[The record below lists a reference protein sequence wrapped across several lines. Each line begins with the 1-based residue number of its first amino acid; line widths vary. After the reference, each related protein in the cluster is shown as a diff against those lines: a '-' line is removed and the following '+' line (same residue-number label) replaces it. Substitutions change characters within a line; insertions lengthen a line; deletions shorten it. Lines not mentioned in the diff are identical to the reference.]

1 MDVKNQEIE
10 GDNEPSWDELPLD
23 ILEEIFLRIDPRI
36 LLPFA
41 LVCSNWYN
49 IIHSVNFWKRRTAYI
64 GIHLPREVLQN
75 DNLPWN
81 FYHSLCLNYKFVP
94 YQKNLLVNGSG
105 ELENNEDIFN
115 DGNRNEEDFNEAWFA
130 SWNTLSSGGNGWR
143 LFKSIPPNTIPKEVG
158 QVTYFATSNYS
169 CTKEQWVSLADN
181 GVDSKTVD
189 TFQPDINIEEFYSKS
204 RDHGATYE
212 MQVCLLD
219 GCGNVVG
226 KSFSFRDDM
235 EEEDTDSWRKVS
247 HTFKDYGVG
256 VRYVKFYHGGMASG
270 MELEDG
276 WFGSR
281 MTGASV
287 SIRFPE
293 KKKTDKT
300 FSCNCNIHLNMRLTR
315 PSGAIVKYI

>member
-1 MDVKNQEIE
+1 MDVENPEIV
-10 GDNEPSWDELPLD
+10 GDNEPSLDELPLD

-36 LLPFA
+36 LLSFA
-41 LVCSNWYN
+41 SVSSNWYN
-49 IIHSVNFWKRRTAYI
+49 IIHSVNFWKRRTNYI

-105 ELENNEDIFN
+105 ELETNEDIFN

-143 LFKSIPPNTIPKEVG
+143 LFRCIPPKTIPKEVG
-158 QVTYFATSNYS
+158 QVTYFATSNFS

-181 GVDSKTVD
+181 GVDSTIVD

-226 KSFSFRDDM
+226 KSFTFRDDM

-256 VRYVKFYHGGMASG
+256 VRYIKFYHGGMASD
-270 MELEDG
+270 MDEG

-287 SIRFPE
+287 KIKFPE

-300 FSCNCNIHLNMRLTR
+300 FRCNCKTSHKIHLKL
-315 PSGAIVKYI
+315 S